1 MDMLKQIFSELFA
14 NAELMQLTLS
24 GLVAV
29 VVFLAI
35 FGLLAMYTRWSDP
48 VRRRLYEVID
58 NPQASHT
65 VSAKMLK
72 ALDAAEPYIT
82 PKSIKERW
90 TAQSRLLRAGYRHP
104 NALKIY
110 YGIKTLLVLGLPL
123 LVLMVVPALNT
134 LISLEHAKLAAIS
147 SSAINHL
154 LMVALGAAGL
164 GMILPSYILDKKI
177 ANRQTEIMNGF
188 PDALDLLVVCSEAGL
203 GLSSAF
209 IRVANELDSSYPVLA
224 EELAIVN
231 AEALAGV
238 ERVQAL
244 QGLARRTGL
253 DDIRGLVALLAQS
266 IQLGSSI
273 ADALRI
279 YSEEFRDKRMQ
290 RAEEQAAKLGTKMIF
305 PMVFCFFPGFFI
317 VALGPA
323 FLKLAEVFS
332 KH

>member
-1 MDMLKQIFSELFA
+1 MRLLSELLA
-14 NAELMQLTLS
+14 DAELMRMTLTGLIAVIAFLS
-24 GLVAV
+24 
-29 VVFLAI
+29 I
-35 FGLLAMYTRWSDP
+35 FGVLFMMSGWFDP
-48 VRRRLYEVID
+48 VRRRLYNVVD
-58 NPQASHT
+58 DPMRSSKTLN
-65 VSAKMLK
+65 AKMLK

-82 PKSIKERW
+82 PQSIKERW
-90 TAQSRLLRAGYRHP
+90 TAQGRLLRAGYRNP

-110 YGIKTLLVLGLPL
+110 YGIKTLLIVALPL
-123 LVLMVVPALNT
+123 LTLALLPLLDTSAT
-134 LISLEHAKLAAIS
+134 LIHPKIAALS
-147 SSAINHL
+147 TAAMKHL
-154 LMVALGAAGL
+154 GLVASGAAAF
-164 GMILPSYILDKKI
+164 GMILPSYVLDKKI
-177 ANRQTEIMNGF
+177 ANRQTQILNGF

-203 GLSSAF
+203 GLGSAF
-209 IRVANELDSSYPVLA
+209 IRVANELEASHPILA

-238 ERVQAL
+238 ERTQAL

-253 DDIRGLVALLAQS
+253 DDIRGLVALLSQS
-266 IQLGSSI
+266 INLGSSI

-279 YSEEFRDKRMQ
+279 YSEDFRDKRMQ